1 MRRSTLLLISTRT
14 FISYYFILP
23 RLIGF
28 GPYILG
34 ILRLVHCAC
43 FRKMTTPIILPP
55 TEEPHEF
62 NTNYIFYWNNVGLE
76 LNRLTHSVGG
86 PQTGPTA
93 SSRALALLHLAINDA
108 YFAIK
113 PNLTQPWTY
122 LTQNN
127 PDPAYRLPDLSGATD
142 ERSAVAGAA
151 RTVLTELYTESNA
164 GFPTF
169 ATNQLSQLLQRF
181 ISDFPNVDVNSP
193 SYKFGVAVGRAILN
207 LLEIKPTDP
216 ELAQGNYR
224 PSTRR
229 YRFRDDPTH
238 PVHLVP
244 VDPNNPTGPQ
254 KAVQIYHAPFYGA
267 AKRISVQLSVDG
279 TPTEHLNADPPVN
292 FGVKDKVE
300 YEDSLRDITRSGG
313 KIELNSTRRRPDQ
326 TAAGYYWAYDG
337 TNLIGTPPRFY
348 NQIIRQIAWNKKQ
361 GGATSDSTNA
371 EFARL
376 FALVNAA
383 LGDAAIFAWRE
394 KYFFEFWRPIT
405 GVRLAEEGPLL
416 QDPFWLPLGSPNSN
430 TNLTPFTPNF
440 PAYPSGHATFG
451 GACFQTVRLF
461 YKNRDKLAF
470 SANEPDNISFS
481 FVSDEL
487 NGISRDLDRPY
498 DPTRRITDQPGTL
511 RTRVVRS
518 FPSLWATI
526 FDNAVSRVWL
536 GVHWRFDAFAANDT
550 LVKSY
555 QGNEP
560 YGSPYRLNPDGTTA
574 YKDPADIRYTTTG
587 TRADRPAG
595 QQFPIGGVPLGIEI
609 ANDIFGGNL
618 KPTPPQ
624 LQPTPLPKPPVR
636 QLDQT
641 DLVPSPPDVEPSVP
655 DVQPNLPDIQP
666 DLPDVQSN
674 PPAVQPIPP
683 HDSTGWIYL

>member
-1 MRRSTLLLISTRT
+1 MSTT
-14 FISYYFILP
+14 
-23 RLIGF
+23 
-28 GPYILG
+28 
-34 ILRLVHCAC
+34 
-43 FRKMTTPIILPP
+43 IILPS

-62 NTNYIFYWNNVGLE
+62 NTNYIFYWNNVGLD

-113 PNLTQPWTY
+113 PDPTKPSTY
-122 LTQNN
+122 LTKDNS
-127 PDPAYRLPDLSGATD
+127 DPAYRLPELSGATD
-142 ERSAVAGAA
+142 ERLAVAGAA
-151 RTVLTELYTESNA
+151 ITVLIELYIESNA
-164 GFPTF
+164 GFSMF
-169 ATNQLSQLLQRF
+169 ATDQLNQLLQRF
-181 ISDFPNVDVNSP
+181 IRDFPNVDVNSS

-216 ELAQGNYR
+216 ELVQDGYR

-238 PVHLVP
+238 PVRLVP

-254 KAVQIYHAPFYGA
+254 KAVQLYHAPFYGT
-267 AKRISVQLSVDG
+267 AKRIGVQLTADGTPTG

-292 FGVKDKVE
+292 FGVRDEVE
-300 YEDSLRDITRSGG
+300 YEDSLRDVIRMGG
-313 KIELNSTRRRPDQ
+313 KTELNSTRRRPDQ
-326 TAAGYYWAYDG
+326 TAGGYYWAYDG

-348 NQIIRQIAWNKKQ
+348 NQIIRQIAWDKKKD
-361 GGATSDSTNA
+361 GPTSDSTNA

-376 FALVNAA
+376 LALVNVA
-383 LGDAAIFAWRE
+383 LGDAAIFAWQE

-430 TNLTPFTPNF
+430 TNLSPFTPNF

-451 GACFQTVRLF
+451 GASFQTVRLY
-461 YKNRDKLAF
+461 YKNRDNLAF
-470 SANEPDNISFS
+470 SPNEPDNIAFS

-487 NGISRDLDRPY
+487 NGVSRDLDKPY
-498 DPTRRITDQPGTL
+498 DPTQPITSQPGTL
-511 RTRVVRS
+511 RTRVTRS
-518 FPSLWATI
+518 FPSIWAAM

-536 GVHWRFDAFAANDT
+536 GVHWRFDAFAANDVQ
-550 LVKSY
+550 VKSY

-560 YGSPYRLNPDGTTA
+560 FGAPYRLNQDGTTA
-574 YKDPADIRYTTTG
+574 YKEPAEIRYTTTG
-587 TRADRPAG
+587 TRADRPTG
-595 QQFPIGGVPLGIEI
+595 QRFPIGGVPLGIEI
-609 ANDIFGGNL
+609 ANDIFGGGL

-624 LQPTPLPKPPVR
+624 LQPTPLPRPPVR
-636 QLDQT
+636 RPNQPGLE
-641 DLVPSPPDVEPSVP
+641 PSPPDV
-655 DVQPNLPDIQP
+655 QP
-666 DLPDVQSN
+666 N
-674 PPAVQPIPP
+674 PPAAPP
-683 HDSTGWIYL
+683 VPPRVSA